1 MIYELTTLG
10 EYARVQGGYAYK
22 SKDFIEKGVYPVLK
36 IKNVRFGT
44 IDYSEASYISEQIA
58 KSTTD
63 WKSRVGDILISMTGS
78 GANAPQSLVGR
89 VARVWENEPEAWIN
103 QRVGR
108 LVLKREGEIHPDFLF
123 YLLRSQISQDYLVSN
138 SSGSANQ
145 ANISGKVIE
154 SLPCPKVTY
163 EESVYIAKILRDI
176 DKKILSNR
184 QTNQTLEQIAQAMF
198 KSWFVDFEPVRAKIA
213 ANAAGENA
221 QRAAMAAISGKNQA
235 ALGQLEQQH
244 PEQYQQ
250 LQATA
255 DLFPDNLINSELG
268 EIPDGWVWSEIG
280 NEVDVVGGGTP
291 STKNADFW
299 DGGDIFWTT
308 PKDMSNLTDK
318 ILLETDRKIT
328 SAGLKKISSG
338 LLPVNTVLMSSRAPV
353 GYLAITKVPL
363 AINQGYIAMK
373 CEATLTPEYVVQWAE
388 SVMDEVKQRA
398 SGTTFAEISKKNFK
412 IIAVIV
418 PEDKVL
424 AEFTSVVSSL
434 YEKVTETLIETKS
447 LTAIRDTLLPRLLS
461 GELSIDTSET
471 EF

>member
-1 MIYELTTLG
+1 MN
-10 EYARVQGGYAYK
+10 
-22 SKDFIEKGVYPVLK
+22 S
-36 IKNVRFGT
+36 
-44 IDYSEASYISEQIA
+44 
-58 KSTTD
+58 D
-63 WKSRVGDILISMTGS
+63 WPIIPLCEIVSFRT
-78 GANAPQSLVGR
+78 
-89 VARVWENEPEAWIN
+89 
-103 QRVGR
+103 GR
-108 LVLKREGEIHPDFLF
+108 LDSNAAEEDGVFPFFTCSPSTLAINKYAFDDEAVLLAG
-123 YLLRSQISQDYLVSN
+123 N
-138 SSGSANQ
+138 NANGVFPVKYFK
-145 ANISGKVIE
+145 GKFNAYQRTYVIT
-154 SLPCPKVTY
+154 P
-163 EESVYIAKILRDI
+163 I
-176 DKKILSNR
+176 DKKRVSVRWLYFRIKHVTAELQQMSVGTATKFLTKKILDAYEVELPPFEKQERIASILWSLQDKIELNR

-198 KSWFVDFEPVRAKIA
+198 KSWFVDFDPVRAKIA

-221 QRAAMAAISGKNQA
+221 QRAAMAAISGLSITPVQA
-235 ALGQLEQQH
+235 QGLAAGAIADLDQLQQQN

-255 DLFPDNLINSELG
+255 DLFPDNLINSERG
-268 EIPDGWVWSEIG
+268 EIPEGWVWSEIG

-299 DGGDIFWTT
+299 DGGNIFWTT

-412 IIAVIV
+412 IISVIV
-418 PEDKVL
+418 PEGKVL

>member
-36 IKNVRFGT
+36 IKNIRFGT
-44 IDYSEASYISEQIA
+44 IDYSEASYISEEIA

-78 GANAPQSLVGR
+78 GPNAPQSLVGR

-176 DKKILSNR
+176 DEKILSNR

-198 KSWFVDFEPVRAKIA
+198 KSWFVDFDPVRAKIA
-213 ANAAGENA
+213 ANTAGENV
-221 QRAAMAAISGKNQA
+221 QRAAMAAISSKNQA
-235 ALGQLEQQH
+235 ALDQLEQKH

-250 LQATA
+250 LQSTA
-255 DLFPDNLINSELG
+255 DLFPDNLIDSELG
-268 EIPDGWVWSEIG
+268 EIPEGWKLTVLG
-280 NEVDVVGGGTP
+280 DVL
-291 STKNADFW
+291 DFN
-299 DGGDIFWTT
+299 
-308 PKDMSNLTDK
+308 PKRS
-318 ILLETDRKIT
+318 
-328 SAGLKKISSG
+328 LKKG
-338 LLPVNTVLMSSRAPV
+338 MSAP
-353 GYLAITKVPL
+353 YLDMKNVPTEGHL
-363 AINQGYIAMK
+363 A
-373 CEATLTPEYVVQWAE
+373 
-388 SVMDEVKQRA
+388 DEVILRDMA
-398 SGTTFAEISKKNFK
+398 SGSKFING
-412 IIAVIV
+412 
-418 PEDKVL
+418 
-424 AEFTSVVSSL
+424 
-434 YEKVTETLIETKS
+434 
-447 LTAIRDTLLPRLLS
+447 DTLLARITPCLENGKTAYVDFLNDGQVGWGSTEYIVMRSKGERPTSLSYFIARFDSFRTAAIQTMTGTSGRQRANAKALSEQPWLDYPIELLDIFDHIAGVYLYKAKINGAENKS
-461 GELSIDTSET
+461 LSELRNALLPHLLNDSLVASNRGEN
-471 EF
+471 